1 VNTKEY
7 ISSGI
12 IESYVLG
19 MVSAE
24 EAEEFEKMCAVHAE
38 VREARDLFE
47 QQLEQNAIAVGI
59 QPPKKLKS
67 LILSEIEIDSQK
79 QGPRKVVPPPQEVK
93 PAPVIKFTP
102 TLWKYVAAASIVL
115 LVGSTFLN
123 FFFFNQYKTYSN
135 QYSQLLESQTLMA
148 ANLRTMQVKLDNST
162 AALEMGSDTNMV
174 VVKMLGVE
182 KHPGN
187 RATVYWDRRS
197 KDVYLMANNLPAP
210 PAGKQYQLW
219 AIVDGRPVDAGL
231 LNWEQGNMLSPIK
244 NIPNAQAFAIT
255 LEKEGG
261 SPKPDMEAMYVIGN
275 V

>member
-12 IESYVLG
+12 VESYVLG

-24 EAEEFEKMCAVHAE
+24 EAEEFEKMCAAHAE

-59 QPPKKLKS
+59 HPPKKIKS

-79 QGPRKVVPPPQEVK
+79 LGTRKTEPPPQEVNS
-93 PAPVIKFTP
+93 AQVFKFTP

-123 FFFFNQYKTYSN
+123 FYFFNQYKSYSDR
-135 QYSQLLESQTLMA
+135 YSQLLASQTSMA
-148 ANLRTMQVKLDNST
+148 NTLKIMQVKADNYT
-162 AALEMGSDTNMV
+162 AALEMTNDTNMV

-187 RATVYWDRRS
+187 RATVYWDKRS

-231 LNWEQGNMLSPIK
+231 LNWENGNMISPIK
-244 NIPNAQAFAIT
+244 NIPAAQAFAVT

-261 SPKPDMEAMYVIGN
+261 SATPTMDEMYVIGN
-275 V
+275 I